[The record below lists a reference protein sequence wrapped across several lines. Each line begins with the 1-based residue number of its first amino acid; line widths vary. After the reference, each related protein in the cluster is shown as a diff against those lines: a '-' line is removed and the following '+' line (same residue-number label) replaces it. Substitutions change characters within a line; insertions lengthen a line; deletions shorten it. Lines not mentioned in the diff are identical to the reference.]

1 MDRVAGWA
9 GRQDEEARTVG
20 GKEDG
25 GRPRHLNSRDKAR
38 QDSKA
43 AFLLYVLLEKDPI
56 RATAPSQAEPRA
68 AKDGQGRAK
77 GMGCQGS
84 LPREDQQAKVPRFD
98 AKGAKGCASR
108 LETPEVSR

>member
-1 MDRVAGWA
+1 M
-9 GRQDEEARTVG
+9 
-20 GKEDG
+20 
-25 GRPRHLNSRDKAR
+25 
-38 QDSKA
+38 
-43 AFLLYVLLEKDPI
+43 LLEKDPI

-98 AKGAKGCASR
+98 AKGAK
-108 LETPEVSR
+108 